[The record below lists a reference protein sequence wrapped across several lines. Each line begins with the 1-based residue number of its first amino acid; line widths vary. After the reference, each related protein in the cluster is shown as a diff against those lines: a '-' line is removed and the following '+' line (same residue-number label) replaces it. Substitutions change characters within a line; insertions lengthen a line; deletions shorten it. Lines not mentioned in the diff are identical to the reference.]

1 MDYAIDFYEGYGDY
15 NREVVLPEYI
25 YDNRRLCSKLYVFLK
40 LLGLISYITMFTA
53 CYKPDFFIIMIIVM
67 FLSTM
72 NSIRY
77 EYKHYKRYKTTFSS
91 IDEFDKWKLEL
102 WPKSRIIFN
111 GIELGIKIWFFIKI
125 FPPQF
130 EFNNLCNIGESIFK
144 IHILVLFILYIL
156 VCILFIFIL
165 CLICCYD
172 IFNYQQY
179 TIRQSKNVSLP
190 IPILI
195 IDNQNEECSICLD
208 MDSIQTWTILP
219 CGHKFHG
226 SCVSTWLL
234 THQTCPICRFH
245 MISIHSNI

>member
-1 MDYAIDFYEGYGDY
+1 MDYAIDFYEGYDDY
-15 NREVVLPEYI
+15 NRIVILPEFI
-25 YDNRRLCSKLYVFLK
+25 YDNKRLCSKLYVFLK
-40 LLGLISYITMFTA
+40 LLGLIAYTTMLFT
-53 CYKPDFFIIMIIVM
+53 CYKSDYYIIMICIM

-91 IDEFDKWKLEL
+91 IDEFEKWKIEL
-102 WPKSRIIFN
+102 WPKSRVIFN

-130 EFNNLCNIGESIFK
+130 EFKNLCDIGESIYK
-144 IHILVLFILYIL
+144 IHILALFLVYIIACVFLIIILAS
-156 VCILFIFIL
+156 F
-165 CLICCYD
+165 CCHD
-172 IFNYQQY
+172 IFNYQQHTS
-179 TIRQSKNVSLP
+179 TIEQRKNVSLP

-208 MDSIQTWTILP
+208 IDNIQTWTILP

-226 SCVSTWLL
+226 SCVSNWLL

-245 MISIHSNI
+245 MI